1 MHSNSQTKNPF
12 MKQFILSALLAI
24 FISSFCF
31 LSVFSQP
38 QKVQLSNRVSI
49 EFPGQFQRLQIESIT
64 VYQLKDS
71 TGTYRAIVT
80 DMQADGMYTPEIK
93 GEMSETDFW
102 DDYIEVFM
110 RKFEGELK
118 IVNKK
123 LKGVNEMDVMEV
135 IFERLDDEDANE
147 KSNVT
152 INVLFD
158 GPILIEVMFS
168 NEGVSTKSISS
179 QEFLNSLLIK

>member
-1 MHSNSQTKNPF
+1 
-12 MKQFILSALLAI
+12 MKRFILTGLLTVS
-24 FISSFCF
+24 ISSFTF
-31 LSVFSQP
+31 LSAFSQP
-38 QKVQLSNRVSI
+38 PKVQLSNRVSI
-49 EFPGQFQRLQIESIT
+49 EFPGQVQRLQIESIT
-64 VYQLKDS
+64 VEKLKDS

-80 DMQADGMYTPEIK
+80 DMQADSIYTQEIK
-93 GEMSETDFW
+93 GKMSETDFW

-123 LKGVNEMDVMEV
+123 LKVVNEMDVMEV
-135 IFERLDDEDANE
+135 IFDRLDDEDANE

-179 QEFLNSLLIK
+179 QKFLNSLLIK